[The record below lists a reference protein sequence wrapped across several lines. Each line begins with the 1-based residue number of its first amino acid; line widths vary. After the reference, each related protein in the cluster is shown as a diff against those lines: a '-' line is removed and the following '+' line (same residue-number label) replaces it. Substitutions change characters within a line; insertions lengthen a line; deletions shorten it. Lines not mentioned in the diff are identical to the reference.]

1 MDVTTA
7 EVGTNSTDWKA
18 VRRHTETLIFLVDSN
33 LGLVCPS
40 LEGLPLWNLQTRS
53 SLRALQVFVP

>member
-7 EVGTNSTDWKA
+7 EVGTYSTGWKA
-18 VRRHTETLIFLVDSN
+18 VRRRTETLIFLLDSN

-40 LEGLPLWNLQTRS
+40 LEGSPL
-53 SLRALQVFVP
+53 